1 MRRGCGA
8 ALVLIMLVLSAV
20 SGQASEPDGVVS
32 FRYEWLDKP
41 DTLKGEPRRLRLSV
55 TSRVPITDA
64 RLEAVAPSGAATFLK
79 SWTAAG
85 LVLDGLAVGSPTV
98 IELEV
103 VEPREGGEILTF
115 VVQGLDKGFPVRE
128 SVGIP
133 VGTPGVAPQLRNG
146 AAEFPAVRDGTQ
158 P

>member
-1 MRRGCGA
+1 VRRGCGA
-8 ALVLIMLVLSAV
+8 ALVRIMLVLSAF

-41 DTLKGEPRRLRLSV
+41 DALKGEPRRLRLSV

-64 RLEAVAPSGAATFLK
+64 RLDAVAPSGAAAFLK
-79 SWTAAG
+79 SWSPAG
-85 LVLDGLAVGSPTV
+85 LALDGLAVGTPRIV
-98 IELEV
+98 ELEV

-115 VVQGLDKGFPVRE
+115 FVQGLDKGLPVRE